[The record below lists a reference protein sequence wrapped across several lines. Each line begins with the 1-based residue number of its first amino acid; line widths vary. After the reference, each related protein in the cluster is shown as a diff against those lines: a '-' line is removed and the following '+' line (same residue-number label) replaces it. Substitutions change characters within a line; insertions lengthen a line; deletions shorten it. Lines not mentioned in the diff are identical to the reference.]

1 MCCSSYIYPPC
12 WPDCGQLDL
21 FSTYT
26 HTHTHKVTHTHTP
39 RDLFPPTL
47 SLFLCFA
54 YSFTQELLALQL
66 EHLEQSV
73 PLAFSSLSLS
83 LSHLGSFFFILR
95 GVQSLSF
102 PFGAFLANTTPSEPP
117 FRVGHWSPLTAR
129 CNVFVRFLF
138 SSEMIFGRFCRAR
151 AVSIITRAFR
161 STKPISQF
169 GKIPFNES
177 VPTLSLQLEIHLEM
191 NRENKPVAHGVG
203 PEKKNRHTHTKI
215 R

>member
-83 LSHLGSFFFILR
+83 LSHLGSFFFFYFAR
-95 GVQSLSF
+95 GPVSFFPFWRIFGQHNPFGASFSGRPLVATDRSLQRFCSF
-102 PFGAFLANTTPSEPP
+102 PFFFGNDFRPILPSP
-117 FRVGHWSPLTAR
+117 S
-129 CNVFVRFLF
+129 RFYHYP
-138 SSEMIFGRFCRAR
+138 S
-151 AVSIITRAFR
+151 VSIDKTNFAIW
-161 STKPISQF
+161 Q
-169 GKIPFNES
+169 N
-177 VPTLSLQLEIHLEM
+177 
-191 NRENKPVAHGVG
+191 PVQ
-203 PEKKNRHTHTKI
+203 
-215 R
+215 